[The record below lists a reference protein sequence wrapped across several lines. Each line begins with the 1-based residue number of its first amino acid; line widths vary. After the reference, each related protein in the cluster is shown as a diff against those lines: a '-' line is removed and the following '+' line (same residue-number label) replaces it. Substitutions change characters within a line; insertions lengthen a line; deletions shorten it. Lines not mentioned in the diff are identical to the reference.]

1 MSNELIIDFSSAGE
15 RIALLQD
22 KRLVELH
29 VEDFASR
36 FSVGDIYLGVT
47 KKFKQELNAAF
58 VDVGYH
64 RDAFL
69 HYQDLGPKI
78 RSLVKLT
85 KIASQGGIKNGD
97 LTNFK
102 IEPDTLKTGKITD
115 VLRKGQ
121 KILVQVAKE
130 PISSK
135 GPKLSTEISIAGKY
149 FILVPFINS
158 ITVSKKIESVEER
171 NRLKN
176 LTQSLKG
183 ANYGLI
189 CRTAAEGKTVQDLH
203 RDLMQLQEKWGLV
216 ISNLKTANPGEL
228 ILGEDSRSHMVL
240 RDMLSQEFTSIV
252 TNNVKFHGELKQFL
266 ESISPELVKVLKLY
280 KGKEPIF
287 SQFGIDKQI
296 KMSFGKSV
304 AMQGGPYL
312 IIEHTEA
319 LHVIDVNSGNRQ
331 NRNSEVSDYAL
342 NVNVESAKEI
352 ARQLRLRDMGGI
364 IVIDFIDLRNPAH
377 RKTLFAE
384 LKKAM
389 SSDPAKHTILPM
401 SKFGLVQI
409 TRQRVRPE
417 TNITTAE
424 TCPMCKGEGKVEA
437 SILITDEIEHKLDQ
451 ILSFSKPKKIEL
463 VTHPFVEAYLT
474 KGVVGKSWKWFL
486 KHKIKVKVTA
496 DANYHY
502 GEYHFFDG
510 TNDEEIVV

>member
-1 MSNELIIDFSSAGE
+1 MANELIIDFSSAGE

-22 KRLVELH
+22 KKLVELH
-29 VEDFASR
+29 EEDFSSR
-36 FSVGDIYLGVT
+36 FSVGDLYLGVI
-47 KKFKQELNAAF
+47 KKFKQELNATF

-64 RDAFL
+64 KDAFL

-85 KIASQGGIKNGD
+85 KAATQGGLRSGD

-121 KILVQVAKE
+121 KILVQVSKE

-135 GPKLSTEISIAGKY
+135 GPKLSTEVSIAGKY

-158 ITVSKKIESVEER
+158 ITVSKKIETLEER

-183 ANYGLI
+183 TNYGLI
-189 CRTAAEGKTVQDLH
+189 CRTAAEGRTVQDLH
-203 RDLMQLQEKWGLV
+203 KDLLLLEEKWDTV
-216 ISNLKTANPGEL
+216 VKNLRTANPGDL
-228 ILGEDSRSHMVL
+228 VLGEDSRSHMVL

-252 TNNVKFHGELKQFL
+252 TNDAKFHGELKL
-266 ESISPELVKVLKLY
+266 HLASISPELVKVLKHY

-331 NRNSEVSDYAL
+331 KKNGDVGDYAL
-342 NVNVESAKEI
+342 HVNIESAKEI

-377 RKTLFAE
+377 KKKLYSE
-384 LKKAM
+384 LKEAM
-389 SSDPAKHTILPM
+389 STDRAKHTILPM
-401 SKFGLVQI
+401 SKFGLIQI

-424 TCPMCKGEGKVEA
+424 DCPMCKGEGKIEA
-437 SILITDEIEHKLDQ
+437 SILLTDEIEHKLDQ
-451 ILSFSKPKKIEL
+451 ILNFSKPGKIEL

-474 KGVVGKSWKWFL
+474 QGFYNKPKKWFV
-486 KHKIKVKVTA
+486 KHRIRVKVTS
-496 DANYHY
+496 DHNYHY

-510 TNDEEIVV
+510 NEEEIVV

>member
-1 MSNELIIDFSSAGE
+1 VANELIIDFSSAGE

-22 KRLVELH
+22 KKLVELH
-29 VEDFASR
+29 EEDFSSR
-36 FSVGDIYLGVT
+36 FSVGDLYLGVI
-47 KKFKQELNAAF
+47 KKFKQELNATF

-85 KIASQGGIKNGD
+85 KGATQGGIKSGD
-97 LTNFK
+97 LTKFK
-102 IEPDTLKTGKITD
+102 IEPDTVKTGKITD

-149 FILVPFINS
+149 FILVPFINT
-158 ITVSKKIESVEER
+158 ITVSKKIDSLEER
-171 NRLKN
+171 KRLKN

-183 ANYGLI
+183 TNYGLI
-189 CRTAAEGKTVQDLH
+189 CRTAAEGRTVQDLH
-203 RDLMQLQEKWGLV
+203 KDLIQLEEKWDLV
-216 ISNLKTANPGEL
+216 VKNLRTAKPGDL

-252 TNNVKFHGELKQFL
+252 TNDAKFHSELKQHL
-266 ESISPELVKVLKLY
+266 ANISPNLVKALKLY

-287 SQFGIDKQI
+287 SQFGVDKQI

-331 NRNSEVSDYAL
+331 KKVGDIADYAL
-342 NVNVESAKEI
+342 HVNIESAKEI

-364 IVIDFIDLRNPAH
+364 IVIDFIDLKNPAH
-377 RKTLFAE
+377 KKKLLME
-384 LKKAM
+384 LKAAM
-389 SSDPAKHTILPM
+389 SDDRAKHTILPM

-424 TCPMCKGEGKVEA
+424 VCPMCKGEGKVEA

-451 ILSFSKPKKIEL
+451 ILNFSKPSKIEL
-463 VTHPFVEAYLT
+463 VAHPFVEAYLT
-474 KGVVGKSWKWFL
+474 KGIINKPRKWYL
-486 KHKIKVKVTA
+486 KHRTRVRVTA
-496 DANYHY
+496 DPNYHY
-502 GEYHFFDG
+502 GEYHFFDA
-510 TNDEEIVV
+510 NEEEIVV

>member
-1 MSNELIIDFSSAGE
+1 MSNELIIDFSSTGE

-22 KRLVELH
+22 KKLVELH
-29 VEDFASR
+29 EEDFSSR
-36 FSVGDIYLGVT
+36 FSVGDLYLGVI
-47 KKFKQELNAAF
+47 KKFKHELNAAF

-64 RDAFL
+64 KDAFL

-85 KIASQGGIKNGD
+85 KGATQGGITSGD
-97 LTNFK
+97 LTKFK
-102 IEPDTLKTGKITD
+102 IEPDTVKTGKITD

-149 FILVPFINS
+149 YILVPFINS
-158 ITVSKKIESVEER
+158 VTVSKKIESAEER
-171 NRLKN
+171 KRLKN
-176 LTQSLKG
+176 LTLSLKG
-183 ANYGLI
+183 ANFGLI

-203 RDLMQLQEKWGLV
+203 KDLMQLQQKWDLL
-216 ISNLKTANPGEL
+216 INNLNKAKPGDL

-240 RDMLSQEFTSIV
+240 RDMLSQEFSAIV
-252 TNNVKFHGELKQFL
+252 TNDTKFHKELKEHL
-266 ESISPELVKVLKLY
+266 SNISPELVKALKLY

-287 SQFGIDKQI
+287 SQFGVDKQI

-304 AMQGGPYL
+304 AMQGGAYL

-331 NRNSEVSDYAL
+331 KRNSDATEYSL
-342 NVNVESAKEI
+342 NVNIESAKEI

-377 RKTLFAE
+377 KKTLLQE
-384 LKKAM
+384 LRKAM
-389 SSDPAKHTILPM
+389 STDPAKHTILPM

-417 TNITTAE
+417 TTITTAE
-424 TCPMCKGEGKVEA
+424 ACPMCKGEGKVEA

-451 ILSFSKPKKIEL
+451 ILNFSKPKKVEL
-463 VTHPFVEAYLT
+463 VVHPFIEAYLNQ
-474 KGVVGKSWKWFL
+474 GVFGSRWKWFA
-486 KHKIKVKVTA
+486 KYRTNVKISA

-502 GEYHFFDG
+502 GEYHFFDA
-510 TNDEEIVV
+510 NDEEIVV

>member
-1 MSNELIIDFSSAGE
+1 MANELIIDFSSAGE

-22 KRLVELH
+22 KKLVELH
-29 VEDFASR
+29 EEDFASR
-36 FSVGDIYLGVT
+36 FSVGDMYLGVV
-47 KKFKQELNAAF
+47 KKFKQELNATF

-78 RSLVKLT
+78 KSLVKLT
-85 KIASQGGIKNGD
+85 KGAVQGGIKSGD

-102 IEPDTLKTGKITD
+102 IEPDTLKTGEITD

-121 KILVQVAKE
+121 KILVQVQKE

-189 CRTAAEGKTVQDLH
+189 CRTAAVGKTVQDLH
-203 RDLMQLQEKWGLV
+203 KDLIQLQEKWDLV
-216 ISNLKTANPGEL
+216 VKNLKTANPGDL

-240 RDMLSQEFTSIV
+240 RDMLSQEFTTIV
-252 TNNVKFHGELKQFL
+252 TNDQNFHNELKQYL
-266 ESISPELVKVLKLY
+266 GTMSPELVKALKLY

-287 SQFGIDKQI
+287 SQFGVDKQI

-319 LHVIDVNSGNRQ
+319 LHVIDVNSGSRAK
-331 NRNSEVSDYAL
+331 RGEIADYAL

-364 IVIDFIDLRNPAH
+364 IVIDFIDLKNPAH
-377 RKTLFAE
+377 KKTLLQE
-384 LKKAM
+384 LKTAM
-389 SSDPAKHTILPM
+389 ADDPAKHTILPM

-424 TCPMCKGEGKVEA
+424 TCPMCKGDGKVEA
-437 SILITDEIEHKLDQ
+437 SILLTDEIEHKLDQ
-451 ILSFSKPKKIEL
+451 ILKFSKPKKVEL
-463 VTHPFVEAYLT
+463 VAHPFVEAYLT
-474 KGVVGKSWKWFL
+474 KGVIAKPMKWYL
-486 KHKIKVKVTA
+486 KYKTKVKVTA

-502 GEYHFFDG
+502 GEYHFFDA
-510 TNDEEIVV
+510 NDEEIVV

>member
-1 MSNELIIDFSSAGE
+1 MSNELIIDFSSTGE

-22 KRLVELH
+22 KKLVELH
-29 VEDFASR
+29 EEDFSSR
-36 FSVGDIYLGVT
+36 FSVGDLYLGVI
-47 KKFKQELNAAF
+47 KKFKHELNAAF

-64 RDAFL
+64 KDAFL

-78 RSLVKLT
+78 RSIVKLT
-85 KIASQGGIKNGD
+85 KGATQGGITSGD
-97 LTNFK
+97 LTKFK
-102 IEPDTLKTGKITD
+102 IEPDTVKTGQITD

-121 KILVQVAKE
+121 QILVQVAKE

-149 FILVPFINS
+149 YILVPFINS
-158 ITVSKKIESVEER
+158 VTVSKKIESAEER
-171 NRLKN
+171 KRLKN
-176 LTQSLKG
+176 LTLSLKG
-183 ANYGLI
+183 ANFGLI

-203 RDLMQLQEKWGLV
+203 KDLIQLQEKWDLL
-216 ISNLKTANPGEL
+216 IKNLNKAKPGDL

-240 RDMLSQEFTSIV
+240 RDMLSQEFSAIV
-252 TNNVKFHGELKQFL
+252 TNDAKFHKDLKEHL
-266 ESISPELVKVLKLY
+266 SNISPELVKVLKLY
-280 KGKEPIF
+280 KGKEPTF
-287 SQFGIDKQI
+287 SQFGVDKQI

-304 AMQGGPYL
+304 AMQGGAYL

-331 NRNSEVSDYAL
+331 KRKADSTDYSL
-342 NVNVESAKEI
+342 NVNIESAKEI

-377 RKTLFAE
+377 KKSLLQE
-384 LKKAM
+384 LRKAM
-389 SSDPAKHTILPM
+389 STDPAKHTILPM

-417 TNITTAE
+417 TSITTAE
-424 TCPMCKGEGKVEA
+424 ACPMCKGEGKVEA

-451 ILSFSKPKKIEL
+451 IINFSKPKKVEL
-463 VTHPFVEAYLT
+463 VVHPFIEAYLN
-474 KGVVGKSWKWFL
+474 KGVFGSRWKWFT
-486 KHKIKVKVTA
+486 KYRTNVKITP

-502 GEYHFFDG
+502 GEYHFFDA
-510 TNDEEIVV
+510 NDEEIVV

>member
-1 MSNELIIDFSSAGE
+1 MANELIIDFSSAGE

-22 KRLVELH
+22 KKLVELH
-29 VEDFASR
+29 EEDFSSR
-36 FSVGDIYLGVT
+36 FSVGDLYLGVV

-85 KIASQGGIKNGD
+85 KASIQGGMKSGD
-97 LTNFK
+97 LSKFK
-102 IEPDTLKTGKITD
+102 IEPDTVKTGRITD

-121 KILVQVAKE
+121 KILVQVSKE

-149 FILVPFINS
+149 FILVPFINT

-171 NRLKN
+171 KRLKN

-189 CRTAAEGKTVQDLH
+189 CRTAAEGKTVQELHKDL
-203 RDLMQLQEKWGLV
+203 LQLQEKWDLV
-216 ISNLKTANPGEL
+216 VKNLRTGKPGDL

-240 RDMLSQEFTSIV
+240 RDMLSQQFSSIV
-252 TNNVKFHGELKQFL
+252 TNNPKFYDELKQFL
-266 ESISPELVKVLKLY
+266 SNISPELVKVLKLY

-287 SQFGIDKQI
+287 SQFGVDKQI

-331 NRNSEVSDYAL
+331 KKNTGVGEYAL
-342 NVNVESAKEI
+342 QVNIEAAKEI

-364 IVIDFIDLRNPAH
+364 IVIDFIDLKNPAH
-377 RKTLFAE
+377 KKQLLAE
-384 LKKAM
+384 LKNAM
-389 SSDPAKHTILPM
+389 ATDRAKHTILPM
-401 SKFGLVQI
+401 SKFGLIQI

-417 TNITTAE
+417 TKIITAE
-424 TCPMCKGEGKVEA
+424 VCPMCKGEGKVEA
-437 SILITDEIEHKLDQ
+437 SVLITDEIEHKLDQ
-451 ILSFSKPKKIEL
+451 ILNFSKPGRVEL
-463 VTHPFVEAYLT
+463 VTHPFIEAYLK
-474 KGVVGKSWKWFL
+474 KGVFDKTWKWFL
-486 KHKIKVKVTA
+486 KHKTRVKVTA
-496 DANYHY
+496 DYNYHY
-502 GEYHFFDG
+502 GEYHFFDA
-510 TNDEEIVV
+510 NDEEIVV